1 MKKLLI
7 ISVLIFSFFCLN
19 SFCQELIIVDADE
32 NSYEET
38 LQFYNDYSSLLKSY
52 ILTNDENSLKKYV
65 EMSEEIYTIDNV
77 FTDIFSCVISE
88 SLFYWNYFRNYFDEE
103 SKNIIDK
110 EIIYFWNYIKDNR
123 ILDNEFF
130 TAVNYVKSF
139 SSLKHTDFEFMLPIQ
154 DFVINENKTE
164 VNIPSA
170 VFIRNDFYQ
179 TLAKAE
185 FLLHQLNSDAF
196 KTNSVLAESTFYEI
210 ANNPKLL
217 YVIFSNEKYSLI
229 QDFFI
234 NAVKELFD
242 YDFIFETDNVDFKN
256 FYTFVPETFYKQVFS
271 LFPDY
276 QKNEVANYQYEFC
289 NSFTSFILKYYKEGF
304 DISKIFSTSEINIIN
319 LILENPYAAFCV
331 ETEMLN
337 ELLIKFKII
346 LNFDYFMPFVISN
359 LKCESVENE

>member
-1 MKKLLI
+1 M
-7 ISVLIFSFFCLN
+7 
-19 SFCQELIIVDADE
+19 IIVDAEE
-32 NSYEET
+32 NVYEET

-52 ILTNDENSLKKYV
+52 ILINDEDSLKKYV
-65 EMSEEIYTIDNV
+65 EMSDEFYSIENAFTEI
-77 FTDIFSCVISE
+77 FPCVISE
-88 SLFYWNYFRNYFDEE
+88 SLFYWNYFRNNIDEN
-103 SKNIIDK
+103 SKTIIDK
-110 EIIYFWNYIKDNR
+110 EIIYFWNYIKENR

-130 TAVNYVKSF
+130 TVVNYAKSF
-139 SSLKHTDFEFMLPIQ
+139 SSFKKNDFEFMFPIQ
-154 DFVINENKTE
+154 DFQIEENITE
-164 VNIPSA
+164 IKIPSE
-170 VFIRNDFYQ
+170 VFVRNDFYQ
-179 TLAKAE
+179 TLAQVE
-185 FLLHQLNSDAF
+185 FLLHQLNSDEF
-196 KTNSVLAESTFYEI
+196 KLNSVLPENTFYDI
-210 ANNPKLL
+210 CNNPKLL
-217 YVIFSNEKYSLI
+217 YVIFNNKKYSLI
-229 QDFFI
+229 QDFFT
-234 NAVKELFD
+234 NAVRELFN
-242 YDFIFETDNVDFKN
+242 YDFVFEIDNVDFKN

-346 LNFDYFMPFVISN
+346 LNSDYFMPFVISN